1 MSFLELI
8 FSGIMLPITAL
19 LLLVLC
25 YWCAVLIGAV
35 GLDLFDVEIETE
47 VSSDLDGGVSHGENS
62 GGTVISALKFFHLGE
77 VPFMLLISVFTL
89 CWWVAT
95 GIGAAYFAERFTGIW
110 ALIWI
115 GPSFL
120 VGLLMTKGLLLP
132 TSRFFRALDGSRHA
146 EINLVGRTCAV
157 TSSEVTD
164 KFGLAQVEI
173 DGPPI
178 IIDVRAENG
187 EVFRKGDFAQ
197 VVEFNEV
204 TRTYLIRPIASSES
218 KT

>member
-1 MSFLELI
+1 MTFVELI
-8 FSGIMLPITAL
+8 FSGIMLPITTL
-19 LLLVLC
+19 LILVVC

-35 GLDLFDVEIETE
+35 GLDIFDVDMNTE
-47 VSSDLDGGVSHGENS
+47 VESDLDGGINTGDHS
-62 GGTVISALKFFHLGE
+62 GGVMFSALKFFHFGE

-95 GIGAAYFAERFTGIW
+95 GIGAAFFADRYTGFW

-115 GPSFL
+115 GPSL
-120 VGLLMTKGLLLP
+120 LIGLLMTKGFLLP
-132 TSRFFRALDGSRHA
+132 TSRFFRALDGSKHA
-146 EINLVGRTCAV
+146 QIDIVGRPCV
-157 TSSEVTD
+157 ITSSEVTD
-164 KFGLAQVEI
+164 KFGVAQVEI

-178 IIDVRAENG
+178 IIDVRVENG
-187 EVFRKGDFAQ
+187 AVCGKGDYAQ

-218 KT
+218 KP